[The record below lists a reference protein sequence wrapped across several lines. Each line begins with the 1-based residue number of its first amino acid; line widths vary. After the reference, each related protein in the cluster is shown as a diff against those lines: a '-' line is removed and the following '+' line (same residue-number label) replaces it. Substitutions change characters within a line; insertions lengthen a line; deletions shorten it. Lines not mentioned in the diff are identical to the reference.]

1 MALLPSFASFDS
13 RFRLGIPESMTRD
26 QLYRTI
32 NPSETLEADG
42 PGQLIADAVVW
53 VGSSNEL
60 LGDNLRP
67 MMIWCL
73 ARDAVGALAAI
84 EDPAYFADPP
94 LLRSCLD
101 RRSSEEFLSDWITGH
116 ANWHASVDCFCAAR
130 RRKAL
135 TELACADRIEGGIR
149 RAM

>member
-1 MALLPSFASFDS
+1 MALIPSFAVRGS
-13 RFRLGIPESMTRD
+13 RFRLGIPESITRD
-26 QLYRTI
+26 QLYRII
-32 NPSETLEADG
+32 NPSETLAANG
-42 PGQLIADAVVW
+42 PDQLIANAVVW
-53 VGSSNEL
+53 VSSSSEL
-60 LGDNLRP
+60 LGDSLRP

-84 EDPAYFADPP
+84 EDPAYYADPP

-101 RRSSEEFLSDWITGH
+101 RRSSEEFLCDWVTGH
-116 ANWHASVDCFCAAR
+116 ANWHAAVDCFCAAR

-135 TELACADRIEGGIR
+135 AELAGADRIEGGIR